1 MAIPI
6 VIGSK
11 VTTAGPVFSGAF
23 GIAQGTRC
31 VVLDIP
37 KVAEQGVPPMLVVQV
52 EGTNL
57 LVRMPVAE
65 TMEGQVNILE
75 DAVARS
81 QQAEVQAKQ
90 PKEEKTDTPQ
100 PKKG

>member
-6 VIGSK
+6 VIGSR
-11 VTTAGPVFSGAF
+11 VTTAGPVFAGAF
-23 GIAQGTRC
+23 GIAPGTRC

-52 EGTNL
+52 EGSPL

-75 DAVARS
+75 AVVAEARKADQEAKPS
-81 QQAEVQAKQ
+81 KPQQE
-90 PKEEKTDTPQ
+90 DR
-100 PKKG
+100 